1 MAEETQA
8 MIQMV
13 SLTINGS
20 EKIIRGSA
28 AVIKALS
35 KALLVIYMKTKQRLD
50 LLPGE
55 KTMMQFAMQ
64 GKTLQCLTLSA
75 EQFEL
80 FKANAKK
87 YDIQYHHINDTKG
100 NGIDTVTLFI
110 PESDAHKVNELVRKL
125 NLNSIQNIGSIK
137 AEDVNPT
144 KALEPKSMLASGIN
158 SEGKLSIPLVHEN
171 LLKNGIDQDKI
182 EEILKEF
189 ISSKEVQDFLKMGKP
204 IDYGEFSV
212 EKKIDVGVE
221 ATEKSTVPE
230 VEAITDKFVPF
241 GEEVESVSVN
251 GDKTAIT
258 PADPSKAVGNPNEW
272 ISNVQQLAAK
282 SAEEIAHDISKS
294 TPNINL

>member
-20 EKIIRGSA
+20 EKIIRGGA

-80 FKANAKK
+80 FKANAKQ

-241 GEEVESVSVN
+241 SEETELVSSKV
-251 GDKTAIT
+251 TIT

>member
-28 AVIKALS
+28 AVVKALS
-35 KALLVIYMKTKQRLD
+35 KALLVVYMKTKQRLD

-64 GKTLQCLTLSA
+64 GKTLQCMTLNA

-87 YDIQYHHINDTKG
+87 YDIQYHHINDAKG

-125 NLNSIQNIGSIK
+125 NLNSIQNIGTVK

-144 KALEPKSMLASGIN
+144 KAVDPKEMLASGIN
-158 SEGKLSIPLVHEN
+158 AAGVLSIPLVHEN

-182 EEILKEF
+182 QQILEEF
-189 ISSKEVQDFLKMGKP
+189 IDSKEVQDFLNMGKP
-204 IDYGEFSV
+204 VDFGDFTV
-212 EKKIDVGVE
+212 EPQLDIGMEPKTTPISPE
-221 ATEKSTVPE
+221 AA
-230 VEAITDKFVPF
+230 AITDKFVPF
-241 GEEVESVSVN
+241 GEETELVSSKV
-251 GDKTAIT
+251 TIT

>member
-35 KALLVIYMKTKQRLD
+35 KVLMAIYMKTKQRLD

-55 KTMMQFAMQ
+55 KSMLQFALQ
-64 GKTLQCLTLSA
+64 GKTLQCLTLNA

-80 FKANAKK
+80 FKEHAKQ

-110 PESDAHKVNELVRKL
+110 PESDAHKVNELVRKF
-125 NLNSIQNIGSIK
+125 NLNSLQNIGSIK

-144 KALEPKSMLASGIN
+144 KALDPKTMLASGIN
-158 SEGKLSIPLVHEN
+158 ADGKLSIPLVHEN
-171 LLKNGIDQDKI
+171 LLKNGIDQDKV
-182 EEILKEF
+182 EQILKDF
-189 ISSKEVQDFLKMGKP
+189 IRSKEVQAFVNMGKP
-204 IDYGEFSV
+204 IDYGGIPV
-212 EKKIDVGVE
+212 EPQLDVGVE
-221 ATEKSTVPE
+221 ATEKSMSPE

-258 PADPSKAVGNPNEW
+258 PADPSKATGNPNEW

-282 SAEEIAHDISKS
+282 SREEIAREISKS
-294 TPNINL
+294 TPDVNL